1 MGFPETPLE
10 WSILTDIRL
19 PRLLLGLMAGFI
31 LAITG
36 AVFQMMFN
44 NPLADS
50 FSLGIASGAS
60 FGSALG
66 IVLGLSLTMT
76 ALASIV
82 SSLSTLVVVI
92 LLTYQLFHAHQKTGM
107 VLFGMF
113 INFFFSSALYGLVI
127 LRPDESRSLLNY
139 LFGSVGS
146 AEWQDIIILI
156 PVILIGT
163 GFLLYHA
170 RAIAIMATGETI
182 ARSLGISTTTLMYV
196 ILTVASIMTAVLISM
211 TGIIGFVG
219 LIVPQLYRTM
229 NDRFTVKLLW
239 TGVVGSLA
247 VIMSDFLGNII
258 LSPVQIPVSVI
269 LSFLGLPLLLVI
281 TIRTV
286 RK

>member
-36 AVFQMMFN
+36 AVFQTMFN

-269 LSFLGLPLLLVI
+269 LAFLGLPLLLVI